1 MNQKIDRGTILAI
14 ANNAVREAQRK
25 SLKKGIANVYTKNGV
40 IYFQLPDGTIT
51 MDNPYKSATS
61 KRALRVKRKRVL
73 STKS

>member
-14 ANNAVREAQRK
+14 ANNAVRRAQRK
-25 SLKKGIANVYTKNGV
+25 SLERGIPNVYTKNGV

-61 KRALRVKRKRVL
+61 KRALSLRP
-73 STKS
+73 KSAS